1 MNIGY
6 TTGVF
11 DLFHVGHLRL
21 IKNAKKL
28 CDKLIVGVSSDS
40 LVYDLKGRRPV
51 IPLSERLE
59 IVKSISYVD
68 SVVVEEKDDKKNA
81 WEEVRF
87 NTIFKG
93 DDWKGSQKWNELQMF
108 FDSVDVRVVFLPY
121 TDTTSSTLIKS
132 ICEKVDIC

>member
-121 TDTTSSTLIKS
+121 TETTSSTLIKS

>member
-1 MNIGY
+1 M
-6 TTGVF
+6 
-11 DLFHVGHLRL
+11 
-21 IKNAKKL
+21 
-28 CDKLIVGVSSDS
+28 
-40 LVYDLKGRRPV
+40 
-51 IPLSERLE
+51 E